1 MDGHRTVNRI
11 GFELAG
17 EIQKPISCSP
27 NLIAAEYRNV
37 SCREI
42 SLVVKMQG
50 QINQPACM
58 AVVPLLV

>member
-17 EIQKPISCSP
+17 EMQEPISCSP

-37 SCREI
+37 S
-42 SLVVKMQG
+42 
-50 QINQPACM
+50 
-58 AVVPLLV
+58 